1 MDESL
6 TQIYELLFINWNPDH
21 QQVQIALPLQMIIK
35 SHFGEEEQ
43 TIELSLNEL
52 INSYWLCIRDVI
64 DYLEMEKPTL
74 PMDIIT
80 QEAHKFLKRVLNLD
94 SQHWRQ
100 VRQALGDSMDS
111 SGPVI

>member
-6 TQIYELLFINWNPDH
+6 TQIYELLFINWEQDQP
-21 QQVQIALPLQMIIK
+21 QVQISLPLQMIIK
-35 SHFGEEEQ
+35 SHFGEQEN
-43 TIELSLNEL
+43 TELTLNEL
-52 INSYWLCIRDVI
+52 INIYWLCIRDII

-74 PMDIIT
+74 SMDIIA

-94 SQHWRQ
+94 SHHWRQ
-100 VRQALGDSMDS
+100 VRQALGDSVDS